1 MRARHPVLK
10 IAVATLI
17 AFIVA
22 FGGILLYARPV
33 WDDPTC
39 EGDECA
45 LALAASVS
53 LAIVGG
59 VAVALGVG
67 LVTWLILRRGGSPL
81 RL

>member
-33 WDDPTC
+33 WDDPTF

-59 VAVALGVG
+59 VAVA
-67 LVTWLILRRGGSPL
+67 WA
-81 RL
+81 

>member
-1 MRARHPVLK
+1 VRARHPVLK

-45 LALAASVS
+45 LALAASV
-53 LAIVGG
+53 
-59 VAVALGVG
+59 
-67 LVTWLILRRGGSPL
+67 
-81 RL
+81 